1 MDATA
6 RFEAWWT
13 NLHPLAYLIETD
25 MLKEYCRAAFSAG
38 LQQGAEEQRKTLK
51 PIVGNLCRWV
61 RFVCR
66 SLPRLSDDATRT
78 TQDGLKYASQ
88 LKQAVCTTPRSK
100 PPSPSIRRR

>member
-1 MDATA
+1 MMDATA
-6 RFEAWWT
+6 RAFEAWWKAG
-13 NLHPLAYLIETD
+13 NYDSRFPGYETAREAF
-25 MLKEYCRAAFSAG
+25 LAAFSAG

-88 LKQAVCTTPRSK
+88 LKQAVCTTPLSE
-100 PPSPSIRRR
+100 PSR